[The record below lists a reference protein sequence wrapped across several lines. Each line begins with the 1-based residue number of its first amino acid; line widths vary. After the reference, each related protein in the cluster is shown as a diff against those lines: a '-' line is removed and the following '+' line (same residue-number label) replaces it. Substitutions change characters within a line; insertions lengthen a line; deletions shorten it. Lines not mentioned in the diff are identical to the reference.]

1 MKPHLPIIVLIAL
14 LGTFVAKAVNIP
26 DDYEH
31 VDLMTSADLDAYT
44 SNTTDDKYAFILWS
58 DINFTPTTNASWTVS
73 TPLVTG
79 GALIYT
85 TTEGYAP
92 VALSFNGNKSF
103 VFLLP
108 SNLSFDTLS
117 NLTISNQSEVSMG
130 CNAINLGSVGKLY
143 IKNVNDGAEDT
154 PDVFFSGNR
163 TNSKNLVKGSVI
175 FSSGSS
181 SLVDV
186 LDNGDLYITGNSANS
201 VSYQGNSS
209 LASGGAF
216 CLEGSCNISYNGDI
230 HINDNASSS
239 AATDY
244 YSKYTD
250 SESHGGAIYS
260 NGILNI
266 SNNEDVDISGNSA
279 LSTSFREPNSYNAY
293 NSFYSNSTGGAIYSA
308 ESISISD
315 NNGNV
320 SIVGNSAFSNA
331 AYKYGESRSVSRGGA
346 IGATGSIDISN
357 NKDVLISGNSANSA
371 AKLPGTTTTGSP
383 YPYVNYSYGG
393 AIYSTDSLCINNNE
407 DVLISGNSV
416 ISFGST
422 STIYS
427 SYGGAIYSTGSISL
441 FGNDSVTFENNY
453 EKVTNY
459 QLRSIY
465 MSPDSASDVLVL
477 AAKTQGHITFYDS
490 VYMGNYSGSEVS
502 LNADYID
509 ADGIAQKATGDV
521 VFSGKFTEEHLKEIK
536 GGTAGTASEI
546 ANSRTSELLNTVN
559 LYGGTLRVEDKAV
572 LKTHAINVVAGS
584 NATMKVSD
592 ATVDATGYDIKVN
605 DSAVLVIGGTNGSS
619 TLIAKNINIGEGAT
633 LSLTRTQVT
642 TENVAMTLAAV
653 DSMSVY
659 NDQIA
664 GVVRGNLS
672 LAGGATLIAD
682 GAHLSMDGGILDFL
696 ATTENKTN
704 LVLTLGAEYGSDS
717 QIILFSDVDTAKF
730 LQDNITA
737 TSNSSIV
744 TLKASDYFAGE
755 WVNDKTE
762 LVYDDGTI
770 YVTGV
775 NIVVPEPTTATLS
788 LLALVGL
795 AARRRRK

>member
-1 MKPHLPIIVLIAL
+1 MKYLYPLSLLFSIPIYFCAQASAQLDNNYYEIIKTSTGSNSATVSGSVMSSETSLQFEDGKNNIFQHNGILIEASNADFYDRYANAL
-14 LGTFVAKAVNIP
+14 GGAV
-26 DDYEH
+26 Y
-31 VDLMTSADLDAYT
+31 SAR
-44 SNTTDDKYAFILWS
+44 N
-58 DINFTPTTNASWTVS
+58 INFTNGNVYFANNYADSRAKSFSFSYYNRSAEAFANGGAVYTGNNLNIQNVNTATFSGNYSYALSTVS
-73 TPLVTG
+73 YADGVSRAETKG
-79 GALIYT
+79 GAIYAT
-85 TTEGYAP
+85 G
-92 VALSFNGNKSF
+92 
-103 VFLLP
+103 
-108 SNLSFDTLS
+108 D
-117 NLTISNQSEVSMG
+117 LTISNCLGEV
-130 CNAINLGSVGKLY
+130 NFLNNHAH
-143 IKNVNDGAEDT
+143 
-154 PDVFFSGNR
+154 
-163 TNSKNLVKGSVI
+163 
-175 FSSGSS
+175 SSGK
-181 SLVDV
+181 V
-186 LDNGDLYITGNSANS
+186 TGNTSR
-201 VSYQGNSS
+201 YP
-209 LASGGAF
+209 
-216 CLEGSCNISYNGDI
+216 
-230 HINDNASSS
+230 
-239 AATDY
+239 AAAVY
-244 YSKYTD
+244 
-250 SESHGGAIYS
+250 GGAIYS
-260 NGILNI
+260 NQTTAIFNNENVLFDGNYVKTSGRI
-266 SNNEDVDISGNSA
+266 SNAVA
-279 LSTSFREPNSYNAY
+279 
-293 NSFYSNSTGGAIYSA
+293 
-308 ESISISD
+308 
-315 NNGNV
+315 
-320 SIVGNSAFSNA
+320 
-331 AYKYGESRSVSRGGA
+331 
-346 IGATGSIDISN
+346 
-357 NKDVLISGNSANSA
+357 
-371 AKLPGTTTTGSP
+371 
-383 YPYVNYSYGG
+383 YGG
-393 AIYSTDSLCINNNE
+393 AI
-407 DVLISGNSV
+407 
-416 ISFGST
+416 F
-422 STIYS
+422 
-427 SYGGAIYSTGSISL
+427 STGSVYIA
-441 FGNDSVTFENNY
+441 GNDEVVFQSNY

-465 MSPDSASDVLVL
+465 MSPDSTSDNLVL
-477 AAKTQGHITFYDS
+477 GAASGGHITFYDS
-490 VYMGNYSGSEVS
+490 VYMGNYSGASVS
-502 LNADYID
+502 LNDDYKD
-509 ADGIAQKATGDV
+509 AEGFIQKATGDII
-521 VFSGKFTEEHLKEIK
+521 FSGKYAEEHLKEIK
-536 GGTAGTASEI
+536 GGTAGTSTEI

-605 DSAVLVIGGTNGSS
+605 DSAVLVIGGTDGSS

-682 GAHLSMDGGILDFL
+682 GAHLSMDGGILNFL

>member
-26 DDYEH
+26 DDYERI
-31 VDLMTSADLDAYT
+31 DLMTSADLDAYT
-44 SNTTDDKYAFILWS
+44 SNTADDKYAFILWS

-103 VFLLP
+103 VFQLP

-130 CNAINLGSVGKLY
+130 YNAINLGSVGKLY

-186 LDNGDLYITGNSANS
+186 LDNGDLHITGNSANS
-201 VSYQGNSS
+201 ESYLGNSS
-209 LASGGAF
+209 LASGGALY
-216 CLEGSCNISYNGDI
+216 LEGTCNISYNGDI

-244 YSKYTD
+244 FSKYTD

-279 LSTSFREPNSYNAY
+279 LSTSFRKPNSNNAY

-331 AYKYGESRSVSRGGA
+331 AYKHGESRSVSRGGA

-371 AKLPGTTTTGSP
+371 AKLPGTATGSP
-383 YPYVNYSYGG
+383 YPHDSYSYGG

-416 ISFGST
+416 ISFGRT

-465 MSPDSASDVLVL
+465 MSPDSSSDNLVL
-477 AAKTQGHITFYDS
+477 GAASGGHITFYDS
-490 VYMGNYSGSEVS
+490 VYMGIYSGASVS
-502 LNADYID
+502 LNDDYKD
-509 ADGIAQKATGDV
+509 AEGFIQKATGDII
-521 VFSGKFTEEHLKEIK
+521 FSGKYAEEHLKEIK
-536 GGTAGTASEI
+536 GGTAGTATEI

-682 GAHLSMDGGILDFL
+682 GAHLSMDGGILNFL

-737 TSNSSIV
+737 TSKSSIV
-744 TLKASDYFAGE
+744 TLKAADYFTGD
-755 WVNDKTE
+755 WVNDKTT
-762 LVYDDGTI
+762 LVYDSGNI
-770 YVTGV
+770 YVSGV